1 MLGDVDLLVTDVMT
15 GRTTGL
21 ARTVRRALASLAKA
35 EVPHCVIGATAL
47 AVHGLPR
54 MTRDLDVAV
63 MIDDSAAAIG
73 ALRRAGLRA
82 ATPTGSADDPE
93 PMVVFVDPKTQV
105 EVDLLVAAGDPEATA
120 IDQALPAAVFGLRA
134 PVATLECL
142 LLLYLYS
149 NQPKHLGDFAAIV
162 QSRRADLAHAERA
175 LALMHEEMLAEW
187 RSRVKQAQSPA
198 PAPPRPPPRSRR
210 AATAIPGGEPVR
222 PRGPSRRTR
231 GARTASTRSRSR
243 RTG

>member
-35 EVPHCVIGATAL
+35 DIPHCVIGATAL
-47 AVHGLPR
+47 AVRGLPR

-63 MIDDSAAAIG
+63 MIDDVAAAID

-82 ATPTGSADDPE
+82 ATPTGSTEDPE
-93 PMVVFVDPKTQV
+93 PMVVFVDPGTQV
-105 EVDLLVAAGDPEATA
+105 EVGLRIAAGDPEATA
-120 IDQALPAAVFGLRA
+120 IDQALPATVFGARA
-134 PVATLECL
+134 PVATLESL

-162 QSRRADLAHAERA
+162 QSERADLARAERA

-198 PAPPRPPPRSRR
+198 PRLPSRSRR
-210 AATAIPGGEPVR
+210 TATAIPGGEPVR
-222 PRGPSRRTR
+222 PRRPSRRTR
-231 GARTASTRSRSR
+231 GARTAPTGSRSR

>member
-1 MLGDVDLLVTDVMT
+1 MLGSVDLLVTDVMT
-15 GRTTGL
+15 GQTTGL

-35 EVPHCVIGATAL
+35 EIPHCVIGATAL
-47 AVHGLPR
+47 AVRGLPR

-63 MIDDSAAAIG
+63 MIDDAAVAID

-82 ATPTGSADDPE
+82 ATPTGSPEDPE

-120 IDQALPAAVFGLRA
+120 IDQALPATVFGTRA
-134 PVATLECL
+134 PVATLESL

-162 QSRRADLAHAERA
+162 QSERADLARAERA

-187 RSRVKQAQSPA
+187 RSRVRQAQSPA
-198 PAPPRPPPRSRR
+198 PAPARPPPRSRR
-210 AATAIPGGEPVR
+210 KTTATPGGEPVR
-222 PRGPSRRTR
+222 PRRPPRRTR
-231 GARTASTRSRSR
+231 GARAAPKRSRSR

>member
-1 MLGDVDLLVTDVMT
+1 
-15 GRTTGL
+15 
-21 ARTVRRALASLAKA
+21 
-35 EVPHCVIGATAL
+35 VIGATAL
-47 AVHGLPR
+47 AVRGLPR

-63 MIDDSAAAIG
+63 MIDDAAAAID

-93 PMVVFVDPKTQV
+93 PMVFVDPRTQV

-120 IDQALPAAVFGLRA
+120 IDQALQATVFGVRA
-134 PVATLECL
+134 PVATLESL

-162 QSRRADLAHAERA
+162 QSERADLARAERA

-187 RSRVKQAQSPA
+187 RSRVKQARSPA
-198 PAPPRPPPRSRR
+198 PAPARPPPRSRR
-210 AATAIPGGEPVR
+210 KPTAIPGDEPVR
-222 PRGPSRRTR
+222 PRRPSRRTR
-231 GARTASTRSRSR
+231 GTRTTPTRGRSR

>member
-21 ARTVRRALASLAKA
+21 ARTVRRALASLARA
-35 EVPHCVIGATAL
+35 EIPHCVIGATAL
-47 AVHGLPR
+47 AVRGLPR

-63 MIDDSAAAIG
+63 MIDDDAAAID

-82 ATPTGSADDPE
+82 APPTGSADDPE

-105 EVDLLVAAGDPEATA
+105 EVDLRIAAGDPEATA
-120 IDQALPAAVFGLRA
+120 IDQAVLATVFGARA
-134 PVATLECL
+134 PVATLESL

-162 QSRRADLAHAERA
+162 QSERADLARAERA

-187 RSRVKQAQSPA
+187 RSRVKQARSPA
-198 PAPPRPPPRSRR
+198 PAPARPPPRSRR
-210 AATAIPGGEPVR
+210 KPTAIPGGEPVR
-222 PRGPSRRTR
+222 PPRPSRRTR
-231 GARTASTRSRSR
+231 GARTTPTRGRSR